1 MPLYFFHLVKDSEV
15 VVQDVTGH
23 ECANDQDAQ
32 QFALRGDGL
41 IVLRAP
47 PPGPL
52 KQYQIQVLNEAGQVT
67 AMVPLAKVRTA

>member
-1 MPLYFFHLVKDSEV
+1 MALYFFHLVKDSEV

-67 AMVPLAKVRTA
+67 AMVPLAKVGAA

>member
-1 MPLYFFHLVKDSEV
+1 MPLYFFHLVKDSDV

-23 ECANDQDAQ
+23 ECANDRDAQ

-67 AMVPLAKVRTA
+67 AMVPLATVRTA